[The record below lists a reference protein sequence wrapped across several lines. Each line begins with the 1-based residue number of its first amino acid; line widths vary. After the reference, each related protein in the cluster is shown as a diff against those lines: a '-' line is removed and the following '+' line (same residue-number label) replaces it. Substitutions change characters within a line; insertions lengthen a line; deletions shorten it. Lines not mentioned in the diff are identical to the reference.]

1 MNVTK
6 LGFGFSITSPVVW
19 MRFTDLFG
27 FFSFWA
33 SVKEADVGGPGE
45 GRDERY
51 DTGNWIFSDQ
61 SSCLDGIN

>member
-1 MNVTK
+1 
-6 LGFGFSITSPVVW
+6 LDEIYGLVW
-19 MRFTDLFG
+19 